1 VSRIWGATSLAP
13 QLSALLL
20 NLKSGTASFESGI
33 DGTERLYAFRSNDRY
48 PIFTVVAR
56 GRYEALQAWRSQALL
71 TAGVVLG
78 LLAVV
83 TLIGWRLI
91 LLIRQRAQAETSL
104 MAVREKLLDANLE
117 LERLATQD
125 SLTGLANRRRFDEVL
140 QLEVRRA
147 ARRDGALAFA
157 HRSGSFQGLQ

>member
-1 VSRIWGATSLAP
+1 
-13 QLSALLL
+13 
-20 NLKSGTASFESGI
+20 
-33 DGTERLYAFRSNDRY
+33 
-48 PIFTVVAR
+48 VVAR

-117 LERLATQD
+117 LERWPP
-125 SLTGLANRRRFDEVL
+125 RIR
-140 QLEVRRA
+140 
-147 ARRDGALAFA
+147 
-157 HRSGSFQGLQ
+157 